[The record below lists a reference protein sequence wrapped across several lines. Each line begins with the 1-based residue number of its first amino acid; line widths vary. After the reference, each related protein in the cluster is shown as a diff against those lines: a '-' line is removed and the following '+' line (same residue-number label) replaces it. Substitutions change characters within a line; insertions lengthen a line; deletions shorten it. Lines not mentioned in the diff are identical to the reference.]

1 MNRTVPPTG
10 VLLVIGSCISLQFG
24 AALATQL
31 FPHAGAFGTTFFR
44 LFIAG
49 LIMVA
54 VTRPRVRE
62 WDRAQW
68 KAIILFGF
76 SIGLMNSFFYA
87 GIARI
92 PLGTAVTIE
101 FLGPLLLAAFLSR
114 SARDFLWVALAMAGM
129 ALLGVESLTGITSL
143 DPLGV
148 LFTLIAGVFWVCYI
162 LTSARLGQAVPGA
175 GGLAVGMLIG
185 SLAPLPLGI
194 TQAPAVLTEPQFL
207 LLAVGTAILASI
219 VPYTFE
225 FFALR
230 QIPKGVFGILL
241 SLEPAFAALFGWLL
255 LSQPMTILGTVAIVF
270 VIAASIGTTSTANKQ
285 ARAARKKQR
294 KRSRGQTA
302 ADDIIID
309 QENTVTQGASG
320 VQEAV
325 EAIDDNTKAPHS
337 GA

>member
-1 MNRTVPPTG
+1 MNRTVPAAG

-24 AALATQL
+24 AALATQI
-31 FPHAGAFGTTFFR
+31 FPHAGPFGTTFFR

-54 VTRPRVRE
+54 ITRPRVRD
-62 WDRAQW
+62 WNKAQW
-68 KAIILFGF
+68 KAVILFGL

-101 FLGPLLLAAFLSR
+101 FLGPLLLAAALSR
-114 SARDFLWVALAMAGM
+114 SVRDFLCVGLAMIGM
-129 ALLGVESLTGITSL
+129 ALLGIESLTGITNL
-143 DPLGV
+143 DPLGI
-148 LFTLIAGVFWVCYI
+148 LFTLIAGVFWACYI
-162 LTSARLGQAVPGA
+162 LTASRLGQAVPGA
-175 GGLAVGMLIG
+175 GGLAFGMLIG

-194 TQAPAVLTEPQFL
+194 TQAPAVLMDINLL

-219 VPYTFE
+219 MPYTFE

-255 LSQPMTILGTVAIVF
+255 LAQPMTILGTIAIAF
-270 VIAASIGTTSTANKQ
+270 VIAASIGTTMTANRTSRTT
-285 ARAARKKQR
+285 RAERRTRHNDNEPEDESA
-294 KRSRGQTA
+294 S
-302 ADDIIID
+302 
-309 QENTVTQGASG
+309 VTFGASG

-325 EAIDDNTKAPHS
+325 DNGITEPRGTQPRSTNQH
-337 GA
+337 

>member
-1 MNRTVPPTG
+1 MNRTVPVSG

-31 FPHAGAFGTTFFR
+31 FDHAGPFGTTFFR
-44 LFIAG
+44 LLIAG

-54 VTRPRVRE
+54 VTRPKVRE
-62 WDRAQW
+62 WTGSQW
-68 KAIILFGF
+68 KAVVLFGL

-114 SARDFLWVALAMAGM
+114 SARDFLWVGLAMVGM

-148 LFTLIAGVFWVCYI
+148 LFTLIAGAFWVCYI
-162 LTSARLGQAVPGA
+162 LTSSRLGQSIPGA
-175 GGLAVGMLIG
+175 GGLAFGMLLG

-194 TQAPAVLTEPQFL
+194 TQAPAVLMDPTL
-207 LLAVGTAILASI
+207 LIFALGTAILASI

-255 LSQPMTILGTVAIVF
+255 LAQPMTPLGTVAIAF
-270 VIAASIGTTSTANKQ
+270 VIAASIGTTRTANIQAQAQKQ
-285 ARAARKKQR
+285 SPSHHTDRQDEDTT
-294 KRSRGQTA
+294 S
-302 ADDIIID
+302 D
-309 QENTVTQGASG
+309 QESTITQGASG
-320 VQEAV
+320 VQEALKDL
-325 EAIDDNTKAPHS
+325 ADTTHDPDS
-337 GA
+337 QSR